1 MNCWKTIN
9 LIKDYGA
16 VRLLLTAVG
25 FMILFFICNFLAF
38 GLLRPNISLSD
49 GHVFAFC
56 VLLVVTL
63 FVHKVIHVL
72 PMICKK
78 RKKEM
83 KMYFMRMPTWKGI
96 PKTTM
101 LISTISPFL
110 FITPLLFYAGLAF
123 PRHAHYFYM
132 ISSIHAGYC
141 LPDLLFALHLV
152 KAPKSCLIDQESDGF
167 DILVKKVPES

>member
-78 RKKEM
+78 E
-83 KMYFMRMPTWKGI
+83 KGNENVLLADADMERHTENDDADFYDQPVFI
-96 PKTTM
+96 HYAVIVLCRTG
-101 LISTISPFL
+101 ISETRS
-110 FITPLLFYAGLAF
+110 LLLYDFEHSCGL
-123 PRHAHYFYM
+123 
-132 ISSIHAGYC
+132 
-141 LPDLLFALHLV
+141 LPA
-152 KAPKSCLIDQESDGF
+152 
-167 DILVKKVPES
+167 